1 MTLKEELEKRGWKLI
16 RVTHFKHHDRI
27 VIQNNELNVSA
38 NLRSKQ
44 KDYSIQRNR
53 GSIDRGGLKNDCG

>member
-27 VIQNNELNVSA
+27 VIQNDELNVSA
-38 NLRSKQ
+38 NLKGKQ
-44 KDYSIQRNR
+44 NNYTLEEIVTALTGEHGDS
-53 GSIDRGGLKNDCG
+53 